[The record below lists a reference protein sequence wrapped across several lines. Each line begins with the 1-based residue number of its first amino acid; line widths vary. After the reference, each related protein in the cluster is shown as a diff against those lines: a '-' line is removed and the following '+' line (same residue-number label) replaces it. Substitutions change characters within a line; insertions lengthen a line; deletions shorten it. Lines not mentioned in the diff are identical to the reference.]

1 MIEHN
6 ESYQEW
12 LNAKRK
18 ERSGPIPEAEQW
30 ANEFMA
36 HIQAIREERAKKGR
50 ETMDTDQA
58 DIIHAQRVAQQ
69 QDWAAKAQ
77 AYVVSQTQ
85 HAETPNPPE
94 PTEIESL
101 LSDLLLIVVAH
112 ARFNR
117 DLGEAVSRLY
127 GLGSSGQREASAAFL
142 GSMKVAMRRVQF
154 YQAIAGDLLASLE
167 EAV

>member
-6 ESYQEW
+6 ETYQEW

-18 ERSGPIPEAEQW
+18 ERIDLMPEAEKW
-30 ANEFMA
+30 ANEFVA

-69 QDWAAKAQ
+69 QAWAAEAQ
-77 AYVVSQTQ
+77 AHASQTPQ
-85 HAETPNPPE
+85 HVAKPSIP
-94 PTEIESL
+94 EIESL

-117 DLGEAVSRLY
+117 DLGEAVSRLH
-127 GLGSSGQREASAAFL
+127 GLGASGQREASAAFL

>member
-12 LNAKRK
+12 LKDKLK
-18 ERSGPIPEAEQW
+18 ERDE
-30 ANEFMA
+30 MRK
-36 HIQAIREERAKKGR
+36 REVEIAGVY
-50 ETMDTDQA
+50 
-58 DIIHAQRVAQQ
+58 AQRVAQEQ
-69 QDWAAKAQ
+69 AEAAEKPVPGQREGERRTLENPHLRAKP
-77 AYVVSQTQ
+77 S
-85 HAETPNPPE
+85 TP
-94 PTEIESL
+94 EIESL

-117 DLGEAVSRLY
+117 DLGEAVSRLH
-127 GLGSSGQREASAAFL
+127 GLGVSGQRDASAAFL
-142 GSMKVAMRRVQF
+142 GSMKVAMRRIGF

>member
-6 ESYQEW
+6 ETYASYAAWCDASRKAYEM
-12 LNAKRK
+12 KRL
-18 ERSGPIPEAEQW
+18 ELEI
-30 ANEFMA
+30 NMN
-36 HIQAIREERAKKGR
+36 
-50 ETMDTDQA
+50 QA
-58 DIIHAQRVAQQ
+58 DHIHAQRLAQQ
-69 QDWAAKAQ
+69 EHREAARRHNEACKPTT
-77 AYVVSQTQ
+77 S
-85 HAETPNPPE
+85 EPP
-94 PTEIESL
+94 EIESL

-117 DLGEAVSRLY
+117 DLGEAVSRLR
-127 GLGSSGQREASAAFL
+127 GLGSSGQREESAAFL

>member
-6 ESYQEW
+6 ETYQEW
-12 LNAKRK
+12 INAIRK
-18 ERSGPIPEAEQW
+18 ERSGPMPEAEKW

-50 ETMDTDQA
+50 ETTDQA

-69 QDWAAKAQ
+69 QAWVAEAQ
-77 AYVVSQTQ
+77 AHIVSQTQ
-85 HAETPNPPE
+85 HAETPNTPE
-94 PTEIESL
+94 PPEIESL

-117 DLGEAVSRLY
+117 DLGEAVSRLH

-142 GSMKVAMRRVQF
+142 GSMKVAMRRVRF
-154 YQAIAGDLLASLE
+154 YQAIAGDLLESLE